1 MNHSNSN
8 SNSNATSRTAVAMHD
23 NLELEY
29 RYNAVET
36 FLQLVGLDPDVVVEF
51 IEPLRGNHLSLG
63 GGGNGGF
70 LKI

>member
-1 MNHSNSN
+1 MNHSNSNSN

-23 NLELEY
+23 NLELEH

-51 IEPLRGNHLSLG
+51 MRRKERTVEEVRIFAG
-63 GGGNGGF
+63 
-70 LKI
+70 KTV

>member
-1 MNHSNSN
+1 MNHSN

-23 NLELEY
+23 NLELEH

-51 IEPLRGNHLSLG
+51 MRKERTVEEVRIFAG
-63 GGGNGGF
+63 
-70 LKI
+70 KTV

>member
-8 SNSNATSRTAVAMHD
+8 SNINSNATSRTAVAMHD
-23 NLELEY
+23 NLELEH

-51 IEPLRGNHLSLG
+51 MRKERTVEEVRIFAG
-63 GGGNGGF
+63 
-70 LKI
+70 KTV

>member
-23 NLELEY
+23 NLELEH

-51 IEPLRGNHLSLG
+51 MRRKERTVEEVRIFAG
-63 GGGNGGF
+63 
-70 LKI
+70 KTV